1 MPTNAAT
8 PRASISPEPTR
19 DIQGDAADLAALIPW
34 LPGPPLQPRR
44 GLTDQDLE
52 RITRATEAA
61 RAPGTHRIYRYAW
74 EQRATWCAERG
85 FDPLPADP
93 AAMCAFMTQR
103 VADGLAVISLSPFI
117 SVINYVHSAHGLPN
131 PNDNRAVR
139 QVRDGLRRS
148 YGVAPVRQAHPLSV
162 DEVRTLVTAIDK
174 TTLGGARD
182 SAFILLGYA
191 GALRIGELAAL
202 DLEDL
207 EPRIHGVVLRIR
219 RSKTDRD
226 AAGAKVAVAR
236 GKQPDT
242 DPIAALQH
250 WLQLRGTTP
259 GPVFVPLRGGAAGD
273 RGLAPNTFG
282 RLLTARAKEAGL
294 PTSERVTGHSL
305 RAGHATEAH
314 RAGVP
319 IARIAAQTRHKD
331 ISVLF
336 DRYIRPVDA
345 LEFSSSKDLGLR
357 PTLGERQGRRSL
369 RAPSILS

>member
-1 MPTNAAT
+1 MPTNAST
-8 PRASISPEPTR
+8 PIAQTSPQFAR
-19 DIQGDAADLAALIPW
+19 DIQEDAAHLAALIPW

-61 RAPGTHRIYRYAW
+61 RSPGTHKIYQYAW
-74 EQRATWCAERG
+74 EQWATWCAERG
-85 FDPLPADP
+85 FEPLPADP

-131 PNDNRAVR
+131 PNENRAVR
-139 QVRDGLRRS
+139 QVRDGLRRT

-162 DEVRTLVTAIDK
+162 AEIRTLVTSIDRA
-174 TTLGGARD
+174 TLAGARD
-182 SAFILLGYA
+182 TAFILIGYA
-191 GALRIGELAAL
+191 GALGIGELAAL
-202 DLEDL
+202 ALDDLESRPDG
-207 EPRIHGVVLRIR
+207 IVLRIR
-219 RSKTDRD
+219 RSKTDRN

-236 GKQPDT
+236 GKHPDT
-242 DPIAALQH
+242 DPVAALQH

-259 GPVFVPLRGGAAGD
+259 GPVFVPLRGGATGE
-273 RGLAPNTFG
+273 RGLAPHTFG
-282 RLLTARAKEAGL
+282 RLLKARANEAGL
-294 PTSERVTGHSL
+294 PNAERITGHSL

-331 ISVLF
+331 LSVLF

-345 LEFSSSKDLGLR
+345 LEFSSSKHLGL
-357 PTLGERQGRRSL
+357 
-369 RAPSILS
+369 